1 MSHPGMDWVA
11 WRLRGSDSMGRWGGG
26 GGGRWCGTMMCMEM
40 KWPEKIAVAQNKHA
54 SESVS
59 L

>member
-1 MSHPGMDWVA
+1 MA
-11 WRLRGSDSMGRWGGG
+11 R
-26 GGGRWCGTMMCMEM
+26 GGGRGRPARRRGTMMCMEM
-40 KWPEKIAVAQNKHA
+40 KGPEKIAVAQNKHA

>member
-11 WRLRGSDSMGRWGGG
+11 WRLRGSDSTGRWAG
-26 GGGRWCGTMMCMEM
+26 GTMICVGVEM
-40 KWPEKIAVAQNKHA
+40 KWREKIAVAQNKHA
-54 SESVS
+54 SNSVS